1 VTWQEEQEAS
11 MFLSIAD
18 TETKEVQEYEIN
30 NAVQEQGVE
39 LTEVLL
45 DNAANI
51 SMMHP
56 SLLSDIR

>member
-30 NAVQEQGVE
+30 KAVQEQGVK

-51 SMMHP
+51 SVMHP